1 MALSPHPAVFLF
13 GTLRDPDLLEV
24 VLGAAPDTCDATL
37 AGAHVARAAG
47 QSYPVLVEAK
57 GQTAQGLV
65 LRGLTAEQLARLDY
79 YEAPYGYTRH
89 ETLLDLGPAHVYR
102 PAAGQEEEATEDGSL
117 EDWSLADWQ
126 AGYGPL
132 MREAALEIMEGFG
145 TITPAQIAA
154 RMPVIRARAQ
164 QRVNARLRVTPTRLR
179 RAHDRRD
186 VAVAARRRP
195 YSHFFAVEELDIAAR
210 RFDGAMPAP
219 SERAI
224 FVMSDAVSVLPY
236 DPVRDRV
243 LLIEQFR
250 TGAYLRGDTNPWSLE
265 AIAGRQDPGETAE
278 ETARREA
285 LEETGLTLGALHLVS
300 RYYSSPGG
308 CTEYMTSFVA
318 LAELPDG
325 VEGVGGLDSEAE
337 DIRSMLVSFDGL
349 QDALASGEAEN
360 GPLVMSALWLAA
372 HRDRLRGAA

>member
-1 MALSPHPAVFLF
+1 MALSPPPAVFLF
-13 GTLRDPDLLEV
+13 GTLRDLELLEV
-24 VLGAAPDTCDATL
+24 VLGAAPDVSDAEL
-37 AGAHVARAAG
+37 PNARVARAAG
-47 QSYPVLVEAK
+47 QSYPVLAEAK
-57 GQTAQGLV
+57 GQVAQGLV
-65 LRGLTAEQLARLDY
+65 LRGVSPEQLARLDY

-89 ETLLDLGPAHVYR
+89 ETQLDVGFADAYR
-102 PAAGQEEEATEDGSL
+102 PPAGQEQEAA

-126 AGYGPL
+126 AAYGPL
-132 MREAALEIMEGFG
+132 MREAAVEIMEGFG
-145 TITPAQIAA
+145 SVEPAQIAS
-154 RMPVIRARAQ
+154 RVPVIRARAQ
-164 QRVNARLRVTPTRLR
+164 QRINARTQVTPTQLR
-179 RAHDRRD
+179 RPHDRSD
-186 VAVAARRRP
+186 VAVSARRKP
-195 YSHFFAVEELDIAAR
+195 YSHFFAVEELDVAAR
-210 RFDGAMPAP
+210 QFDGVMPAP

-224 FVMSDAVSVLPY
+224 FMMSDAVSVLPY

-285 LEETGLTLGALHLVS
+285 LEEAGLTLGALHLVA

-318 LAELPDG
+318 LADLPDG

-337 DIRSMLVSFDGL
+337 DIRSMLVPFEGL
-349 QDALASGEAEN
+349 QDALKSGEAEN
-360 GPLVMSALWLAA
+360 GPLVMSALWLTA
-372 HRDRLRGAA
+372 HRDRLRGAG